1 MGGKNRGADYFCLNL
16 HEEAPSILGPPA
28 HAAPHVQPFPL
39 ILASLSLSEHNLL
52 PLPVVAERRLH
63 ERQQPALLAL
73 PKQQQDTGSG
83 YLQRGE

>member
-28 HAAPHVQPFPL
+28 PTAPHVQPFPL